1 MKKVINGKVYDTN
14 TAKHIGYYS
23 AGGSQSDFVWYEE
36 DLYRKRT
43 GEFFLCG
50 HGGAASPYGRSSGD
64 NAIGGSAIIPLSWEA
79 AREWAENR
87 LTADEYIEIF
97 EIEEDD
103 TDVKTTLSISISS
116 AVAER
121 ARAEATKAG
130 ISLSDYI
137 ASKL

>member
-1 MKKVINGKVYDTN
+1 MKKIINGKVYDTD
-14 TAKHIGYYS
+14 TEKHIGYYS
-23 AGGSQSDFVWYEE
+23 IGGSQSDFVWYEE

-64 NAIGGSAIIPLSWEA
+64 GAMGGSAIIPLSWEA
-79 AREWAENR
+79 ARKWAEDH
-87 LTADEYIEIF
+87 LDADEYAEIF
-97 EIEEDD
+97 EVEEDD
-103 TDVKTTLSISISS
+103 EKAILSISISS